1 MPAKKKENRIFISWS
16 GEISKEIAKALKIC
30 LEKEVFPNTDF
41 SCFVSDVDIASGA
54 DWWNKIKRELKS
66 CKMGVLCITKENL
79 KAPWIYYEAGAMVAQ
94 EIPTIPLLISCNIR
108 FLQDSPLKGNQ
119 CVNFY
124 TEPQFVKMLLDINNR
139 MHLLNITEDQQRTIY
154 SAKYNKLKLNLEPY
168 LKKLT
173 AMRLFNEK
181 YIYPNHVSV
190 VKKSTIYICVPMSC
204 IDETEYLYYRDQVIK
219 MENELRQIGFTDVI
233 CPMINI
239 ENKSNF
245 DGKTKAIKENFANLK
260 QVDSMIVI
268 YPRHMPSSILV
279 ELGYG
284 IALSKRIVIFYK
296 DNLPYIVEKS
306 GETMEHVKTY
316 KYDNISDVNK
326 IINSD
331 GMALFEG
338 GNDE

>member
-1 MPAKKKENRIFISWS
+1 MPAKKKENKIFISWS
-16 GEISKEIAKALKIC
+16 GNISKEIAKALKIC
-30 LEKEVFPNTDF
+30 LEKEIFPNTGF
-41 SCFVSDVDIASGA
+41 SCFVSNLDIASGS
-54 DWWNKIKRELKS
+54 DWWNKIKRELKT
-66 CKMGVLCITKENL
+66 CKMGILCITKENL
-79 KAPWIYYEAGAMVAQ
+79 KAPWIYYEAGAMIAQ
-94 EIPTIPLLISCNIR
+94 EIPAVPLLISCDIK

-124 TEPQFVKMLLDINNR
+124 NEPQFVKMLLDINNK
-139 MHLLNITEDQQRTIY
+139 MHLLSINEDQQKMIY
-154 SAKYNKLKLNLEPY
+154 SAEYNKLKSNLEPY

-173 AMRLFNEK
+173 AMRIFNEK
-181 YIYPNHVSV
+181 YIYPNNVSIV
-190 VKKSTIYICVPMSC
+190 MKNTIYICVPMSS
-204 IDETEYLYYRDQVIK
+204 INETEYLDYRNQVIQIEK
-219 MENELRQIGFTDVI
+219 ELKRIGFTNVI

-239 ENKSNF
+239 KSQSNF

-260 QVDSMIVI
+260 RVDSMIVI
-268 YPRHMPSSILV
+268 YPRNMPSSILV

-284 IALSKRIVIFYK
+284 ISLSKRIVIFYK
-296 DNLPYIVEKS
+296 ESLPYLVEKS

-316 KYDNISDVNK
+316 QYDDLSDINK